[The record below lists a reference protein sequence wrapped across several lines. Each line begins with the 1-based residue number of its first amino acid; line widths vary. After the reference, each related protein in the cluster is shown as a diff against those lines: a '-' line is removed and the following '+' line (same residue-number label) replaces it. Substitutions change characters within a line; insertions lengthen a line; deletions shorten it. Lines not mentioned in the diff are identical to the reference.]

1 MDGRVDVNDAV
12 DGVDLGLERGMVDG
26 FTDGI

>member
-1 MDGRVDVNDAV
+1 MDGRGDVNDAV